1 MASLDPCTFLARGAA
16 SGNADDVKNEW
27 DRGAKMSI
35 YAQTCPRIGRWESWP
50 PPGRVPDGDFDVIKG
65 IIVGSG
71 LAILLFWLPLAVAV
85 VHTGH

>member
-1 MASLDPCTFLARGAA
+1 
-16 SGNADDVKNEW
+16 
-27 DRGAKMSI
+27 
-35 YAQTCPRIGRWESWP
+35 
-50 PPGRVPDGDFDVIKG
+50 VIKG